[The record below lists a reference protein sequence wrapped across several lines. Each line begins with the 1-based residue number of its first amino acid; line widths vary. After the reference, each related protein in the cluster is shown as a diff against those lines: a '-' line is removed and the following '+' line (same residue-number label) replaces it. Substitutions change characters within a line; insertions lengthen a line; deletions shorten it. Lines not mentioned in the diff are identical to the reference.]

1 MRWNRELR
9 QKGIRD
15 LAAIIVE
22 VESGEPAAYCGN
34 SDLSFDRDGKWVDIA
49 RSPRSSGSI
58 LKPLLYAAALERGTI
73 LPNSLLPD
81 VPMDFG
87 GFAPKNFNGSFAGA
101 IEADQALALSLNIPN
116 VYLLK
121 EYGILRFVETLREAG
136 LKTLSRPADEYGLS
150 LILGG
155 AEVTLVEIT
164 ACYAKMAAC
173 YRDSTRYPSFPLHDR
188 IALYRTFEAM
198 REVVRPDEM
207 DWRRASSAQNIAWKT
222 GTSYGSRDAWAI
234 GLTPKY
240 VIGVWAGNAN
250 GSGVADLTGARIA
263 GPVLFELFGLLPEC
277 EWFEEPGDEEG
288 MIRSVCSHSGY
299 PAGRFC
305 PETQTEL
312 LPKGATACRPCPYC
326 REVPLSLDG
335 GRQVV
340 NRSKPVRLE
349 SRFVL
354 PPMIEHF
361 YKPLHPEYRALPS
374 LKQGPGTDP
383 TTTMHF
389 IYPADGSIIS
399 LPRQLDGSPGSFV
412 ARVAHTNPAT
422 ELFWHLDN
430 TYLGSTRDI
439 HQMTIAPTRGVHT
452 ITVVDAL
459 GAMQNI
465 EVIII

>member
-1 MRWNRELR
+1 
-9 QKGIRD
+9 
-15 LAAIIVE
+15 
-22 VESGEPAAYCGN
+22 
-34 SDLSFDRDGKWVDIA
+34 
-49 RSPRSSGSI
+49 
-58 LKPLLYAAALERGTI
+58 
-73 LPNSLLPD
+73 
-81 VPMDFG
+81 
-87 GFAPKNFNGSFAGA
+87 
-101 IEADQALALSLNIPN
+101 
-116 VYLLK
+116 
-121 EYGILRFVETLREAG
+121 
-136 LKTLSRPADEYGLS
+136 
-150 LILGG
+150 
-155 AEVTLVEIT
+155 
-164 ACYAKMAAC
+164 
-173 YRDSTRYPSFPLHDR
+173 
-188 IALYRTFEAM
+188 M

-222 GTSYGSRDAWAI
+222 GTSYGSRDAWAS

-277 EWFEEPGDEEG
+277 EWFAEPGDEEG